1 MKCFCTCHGS
11 WTPGCLPSPNQ
22 KRLRSVAFDS
32 QENLGAS
39 DKAYFGALWPGP
51 HMPLPTLHLIPHGG
65 RRTARGESGGY
76 LSFLYRGRELDCSSP
91 PAQIR
96 TCALTHPAP
105 TSVDDE
111 GQLARLQVLKPLAV
125 TRETPTQD
133 RHRKCVLHCLIGSV
147 EWSFPPTV
155 GFPADTNG

>member
-1 MKCFCTCHGS
+1 M
-11 WTPGCLPSPNQ
+11 LP
-22 KRLRSVAFDS
+22 R
-32 QENLGAS
+32 
-39 DKAYFGALWPGP
+39 
-51 HMPLPTLHLIPHGG
+51 H
-65 RRTARGESGGY
+65 
-76 LSFLYRGRELDCSSP
+76 RGRELDCSSP

-111 GQLARLQVLKPLAV
+111 GQLARLQVLKPIAV

>member
-22 KRLRSVAFDS
+22 KRLRSVAFDY

-76 LSFLYRGRELDCSSP
+76 LSFLYRGREPGYPGP

-111 GQLARLQVLKPLAV
+111 GQLARLQVLKPIAV